1 MLDFGIIECLME
13 IYRKCNEGILK
24 IKGEVNTGRNPENYE
39 SNLIAFHRL
48 SSEILKQLVEYCSN
62 SAIA

>member
-1 MLDFGIIECLME
+1 ME